1 MDEKCAS
8 KHAPAGEA
16 SVNVPETTGEMRRG
30 GGGRDGGR
38 KNGGKGE
45 RKEEEEVNA
54 PMCELSSQSDDEEE
68 IKD

>member
-1 MDEKCAS
+1 M
-8 KHAPAGEA
+8 
-16 SVNVPETTGEMRRG
+16 PEMTGKMRRG

-45 RKEEEEVNA
+45 RKEEEVNA
-54 PMCELSSQSDDEEE
+54 PMCELSGQSDDEEE